1 MAGSPIKGGAN
12 MAAWCMA
19 AAAWGAGLRGWEC
32 REGMPDPGGNVEL
45 LGVECSECSPKF
57 GVNGL

>member
-1 MAGSPIKGGAN
+1 
-12 MAAWCMA
+12 
-19 AAAWGAGLRGWEC
+19 LRGWGC